1 MEKES
6 FQQTVLKQL
15 DIYMQK
21 NVNPYLT
28 PYTKTNSKQTTDLN
42 ALSYKVLGRTDG
54 NKSPPNSIRQSLL
67 W

>member
-1 MEKES
+1 MERES

-42 ALSYKVLGRTDG
+42 ALVKL
-54 NKSPPNSIRQSLL
+54 
-67 W
+67 